1 MRYILP
7 VLLAVAVP
15 AAARDLDCETEKRLF
30 PQVGSTSDMR
40 QVIEFA
46 VIVALCSEVKRGPN
60 AGWPFKAL
68 LVGYGYTPPD
78 VPGLRTY
85 VRYETARVVGDPRES
100 KKLMP
105 IQGWCDGARRL
116 YGINSIG
123 GIVDG
128 IVDRD
133 GTSAYSECHF
143 QRNCPNTF
151 CQ

>member
-15 AAARDLDCETEKRLF
+15 AAAWDLDCETEKRLF

-40 QVIEFA
+40 QVMEFA

-68 LVGYGYTPPD
+68 RVCNGYTPPD
-78 VPGLRTY
+78 VPGLRAY

-128 IVDRD
+128 IVNRD

-143 QRNCPNTF
+143 QRNCPATF

>member
-15 AAARDLDCETEKRLF
+15 AAAWDLDCETEKRLF

-40 QVIEFA
+40 QVMEFA

-85 VRYETARVVGDPRES
+85 VRYETAWVVGDPRES
-100 KKLMP
+100 KKLTP

-116 YGINSIG
+116 DGINSIG

-128 IVDRD
+128 IVNRD